1 MRGTARLVTSI
12 ALAAGIATLA
22 SACGTS
28 AQAPRR
34 NTSHAATSARVLPS
48 PFKIVARYSANS
60 LGLNN
65 PDALAIGSDG
75 NLYVTDMSQRVSVI
89 SPSGRVLRR
98 WGQPGSGPGDFK
110 FIAWTPSTPTDIHG
124 KIAIGP
130 RGDVYVSDSGNYRV
144 QVFTPQGRFIR
155 QFGRHGSGKGRFL
168 SPFDLVVDKAGNVY
182 VVDLEATTLTKFS
195 PAGKV
200 IWQLGGP
207 SASSQQLAGSL
218 HVATIDPRGRL
229 VIVNDALPEVLYLD
243 PSGHV
248 VDSFSPATSY
258 FPGAAVCEASVDAKG
273 NTFVTGCAGFP
284 TTGPTLVYN
293 ATHKLIAE
301 WPGTLFSLRRSPV
314 FGPHGEVFALATNGS
329 ILKLRV
335 LLPGS

>member
-1 MRGTARLVTSI
+1 MRGMTRRLADAAV
-12 ALAAGIATLA
+12 AAGIAVLA
-22 SACGTS
+22 AGCTGNAAPAGSHTS
-28 AQAPRR
+28 PATASPALPAPFTITAQYTA
-34 NTSHAATSARVLPS
+34 
-48 PFKIVARYSANS
+48 KS
-60 LGLNN
+60 LGLNH

-200 IWQLGGP
+200 VWQLGGP

-218 HVATIDPRGRL
+218 HVATIDPHGRL
-229 VIVNDALPEVLYLD
+229 VIVNDALPAVLYLD

-335 LLPGS
+335 MLPGS